1 MVHNWG
7 ILINISSLQWGN
19 KSTLPFMTSGS
30 SFSKCNVK
38 DLLCLKCDVNGISPD
53 RIIHFFGSTTFH
65 LAMLQRWKTYMHAES
80 HPLQRG
86 PGRKMWSWC
95 SQKALQRQAKETV
108 CPGGKLTTRHGS
120 RRLQTITAGT
130 PQRERQVRRLRQR
143 GNPAAKERCR
153 RQKEQAASQPSSSE
167 AFTCPKWSMI
177 SASRTGLYS
186 HQQVCKSQR
195 LWRNTLITTYFS
207 SNLQPDCKG
216 KKKK

>member
-1 MVHNWG
+1 MEDIHACWKPPSSARSRKKNVIMVLTES
-7 ILINISSLQWGN
+7 IAKTSQRDSL
-19 KSTLPFMTSGS
+19 S
-30 SFSKCNVK
+30 
-38 DLLCLKCDVNGISPD
+38 
-53 RIIHFFGSTTFH
+53 
-65 LAMLQRWKTYMHAES
+65 RWE
-80 HPLQRG
+80 
-86 PGRKMWSWC
+86 
-95 SQKALQRQAKETV
+95 
-108 CPGGKLTTRHGS
+108 LTTRHGS

-143 GNPAAKERCR
+143 GNIAAKERCR

-167 AFTCPKWSMI
+167 AFTWQKWSMI

-216 KKKK
+216 KKKKKSNLGCFILCVHWEWSLWTVFLHFVITLIIIKYHFLWPPKRQVQYHYHRQ